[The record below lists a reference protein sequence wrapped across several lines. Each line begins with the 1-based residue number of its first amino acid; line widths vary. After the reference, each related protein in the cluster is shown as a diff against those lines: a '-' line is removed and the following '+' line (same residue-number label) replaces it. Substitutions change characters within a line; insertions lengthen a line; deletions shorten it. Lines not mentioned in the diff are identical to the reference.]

1 MSELNRLREV
11 MDRLRS
17 PGGCPWDGEQTHA
30 SLLKYLLEE
39 SYEFVEAVEL
49 NDREAMREELGD
61 LLLQVYFHARVAEDD
76 PSDPFDVEEVA
87 GAVADKLIRRHPH
100 VFGDA
105 VADTSED
112 VMKSWEAQKVAEKGR
127 TSALDGVPLA
137 QPALMLA
144 NKLAYRVDKFGYG
157 FSAEQPVK
165 IEESITEEGLG
176 EILFGIIEQAQ
187 RQGLDA
193 EAALRGAVTKYIRM
207 IEEHERNEKE
217 SASGTH

>member
-49 NDREAMREELGD
+49 GDREAMREELGD

-76 PSDPFDVEEVA
+76 EADPFDVEEVA

-100 VFGDA
+100 VFGDT
-105 VADTSED
+105 VAETSED
-112 VMKSWEAQKVAEKGR
+112 VMKTWEAQKVAEKGR

-144 NKLAYRVDKFGYG
+144 NKLTYRVDKFGYG
-157 FSAEQPVK
+157 LSVEQPVK
-165 IEESITEEGLG
+165 IQGSTTEEGLG
-176 EILFGIIEQAQ
+176 EILLGIIEQAQ
-187 RQGLDA
+187 KQGLDA
-193 EAALRGAVTKYIRM
+193 EAALRGAVSKYIRM
-207 IEEHERNEKE
+207 IEDYERNEKE
-217 SASGTH
+217 SARGTH

>member
-17 PGGCPWDGEQTHA
+17 PGGCPWDAEQTHA

-39 SYEFVEAVEL
+39 SYEFVEAVEQ
-49 NDREAMREELGD
+49 NDRAAIREELGD

-76 PSDPFDVEEVA
+76 PIDPFDVEEVA
-87 GAVADKLIRRHPH
+87 GAVADKLVRRHPH
-100 VFGDA
+100 VFSDA
-105 VADTSED
+105 VAETSED
-112 VMKSWEAQKVAEKGR
+112 VMKTWEAQKVAEKGR

-157 FSAEQPVK
+157 LSANQPVK
-165 IEESITEEGLG
+165 IDSSITQEGLG

-187 RQGLDA
+187 KQRLDA

-207 IEEHERNEKE
+207 IEDYESKEKE
-217 SASGTH
+217 NARGTH

>member
-49 NDREAMREELGD
+49 NDRDAMREELGD

-105 VADTSED
+105 IAKTSAD
-112 VMKSWEAQKVAEKGR
+112 VMKGWEAQKVAEKGR

-157 FSAEQPVK
+157 LHVEQPVK
-165 IEESITEEGLG
+165 IENSTTQEGLG
-176 EILFGIIEQAQ
+176 ELLFGIIEQAQ
-187 RQGLDA
+187 KQGLNA

-207 IEEHERNEKE
+207 IEEYERKEKE
-217 SASGTH
+217 NARGTH

>member
-49 NDREAMREELGD
+49 DDREAMREELGD
-61 LLLQVYFHARVAEDD
+61 LLLQVYFHARVAEDHE
-76 PSDPFDVEEVA
+76 SDPFDVEEVA

-105 VADTSED
+105 IANTSED

-157 FSAEQPVK
+157 FSVEQPVK
-165 IEESITEEGLG
+165 NDESTTQEGLG

-187 RQGLDA
+187 KQGLDA

-207 IEEHERNEKE
+207 IEEYERNEKE
-217 SASGTH
+217 NARGAH

>member
-17 PGGCPWDGEQTHA
+17 PGGCPWDAEQTHA

-39 SYEFVEAVEL
+39 SYEYVEAVEL

-76 PSDPFDVEEVA
+76 PDDPFDVEEVA
-87 GAVADKLIRRHPH
+87 GAVADKLMRRHPH
-100 VFGDA
+100 VFGETIA
-105 VADTSED
+105 ETSED
-112 VMKSWEAQKVAEKGR
+112 VMKTWEAQKVAEKGR
-127 TSALDGVPLA
+127 TSALEGVPLA

-157 FSAEQPVK
+157 FSVEQPVK
-165 IEESITEEGLG
+165 IDGSLSQDGLG
-176 EILFGIIEQAQ
+176 DILFGIIEQAQ
-187 RQGLDA
+187 KLGLDA
-193 EAALRGAVTKYIRM
+193 EAALRGAVMKYIRM
-207 IEEHERNEKE
+207 IEAYEGNEKE
-217 SASGTH
+217 NARGAH